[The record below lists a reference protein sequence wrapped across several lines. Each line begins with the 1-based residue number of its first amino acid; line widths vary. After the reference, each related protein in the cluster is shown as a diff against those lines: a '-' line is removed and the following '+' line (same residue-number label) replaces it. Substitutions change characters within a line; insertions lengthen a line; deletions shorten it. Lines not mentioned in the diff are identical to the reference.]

1 MGNDVLFPPGP
12 QVEASKLCGF
22 SVFGGPPR
30 PLNIYSV
37 EEAAVL
43 DTREGGPL
51 WLDDQVS
58 SASLRQESSR
68 EVEGHAGAFHVPPF
82 GGHVSSPFSRSRYS
96 QDSCLRL
103 LALETVAQGRC
114 LGGYRLQAQPT
125 QPAAVASHWPT
136 PQEEQERLL
145 PRHPGMVN
153 LSVEEVVGVW
163 KCEMPPTEGGGAGDP
178 QKREDLA
185 DLLRYQ
191 PVFPKSELFL
201 VCPLLPL
208 IRGGYR

>member
-1 MGNDVLFPPGP
+1 M
-12 QVEASKLCGF
+12 EASKLCGF

-163 KCEMPPTEGGGAGDP
+163 KCEMPPTEGGGSRRPTEEGRPGRSAQISARFSKIRAFFG
-178 QKREDLA
+178 
-185 DLLRYQ
+185 
-191 PVFPKSELFL
+191 
-201 VCPLLPL
+201 LPL
-208 IRGGYR
+208 IAPYPGWLSLIIVKWQRAK